1 MFHFGFSI
9 LLRHELVRCGESK
22 CMDKKGQVSL
32 EALIIGVVLIAAAGL
47 FMTMVQHQA
56 TAMSGALNSTAG
68 NVIAKMNWTG

>member
-1 MFHFGFSI
+1 MF
-9 LLRHELVRCGESK
+9 RAAK
-22 CMDKKGQVSL
+22 TNCMDKKGQVSL